1 MRYWIFVLPFLFV
14 ACKSIDI
21 ATPEFRTI
29 PLPAVNNQVSTLTI
43 PVQINLKSYLKEVET
58 SLPMAFSGAE
68 EQCEGI
74 SFSYRFFREPIAFTY
89 KTDGL
94 YYTVDGKF
102 DLKLNYC
109 PKCVYLFDKKGTCTI
124 PRIYTDCGID
134 DPMRKVKVAY
144 STKIN
149 LTPTFKFDAST
160 KLEKFDMLDPCKIT
174 VFNYDATSEV
184 KKQVS
189 GELKALE
196 KEIDKQIES
205 VDIRSSMKDVWNE
218 LQEPLAIESYG
229 FLYLQPKALSLSKM
243 AFSKDKVDVDLNLTI
258 APMVVTEN
266 INYQRTTL
274 PDMQPFKKTNGLDMM
289 LDLNASYDSLS
300 ALISASLKDKE
311 ILFKKKKIIIKSIVI
326 KGALDSTIVFAV
338 AFEGAKKGTVFLVRK
353 PTIDEKNQSVSIRD
367 IAFDIETKSVLLKTA
382 KWMFND
388 KIISEIQKVATYDLQ
403 VLLDDA
409 KETIS
414 KQLNGTITDGVDMA
428 GKINNI
434 QVKSLHLTNSHL
446 VIRTNILGE
455 LKLKLN

>member
-1 MRYWIFVLPFLFV
+1 MRCWFFVLPFLFV
-14 ACKSIDI
+14 ACKTIEV
-21 ATPEFRTI
+21 ATPEFRII
-29 PLPAVNNQVSTLTI
+29 PLPALNNKISTLTI
-43 PVQINLKSYLKEVET
+43 PVQINLENYIKEVEST
-58 SLPMAFSGAE
+58 LPKSFSGSE
-68 EQCEGI
+68 EHCEGI
-74 SFSYRFFREPIAFTY
+74 SFSYRFIRDPIAFSF
-89 KTDGL
+89 KSDGL
-94 YYTVDGKF
+94 YYSVDGKF
-102 DLKLNYC
+102 NLKLNYC
-109 PKCVYLFDKKGTCTI
+109 PQCIYLFDKKGSCVI
-124 PRIYTDCGID
+124 PRIYADCGVVE
-134 DPMRKVKVAY
+134 PMRKVKVAY

-149 LTPTFKFDAST
+149 LTPKFKFDAST
-160 KLEKFDMLDPCKIT
+160 QLEKFDILDLCKIT

-189 GELKALE
+189 GELIALE

-205 VDIRSSMKDVWNE
+205 VDIRSSMIEAWNE
-218 LQEPLAIESYG
+218 LQEPFPIESYG
-229 FLYLQPKALSLSKM
+229 FLHLQPKGISLSKM
-243 AFSKDKVDVDLNLTI
+243 TFSKNKVDVDLNLII

-266 INYQRTTL
+266 INYQRTAL

-300 ALISASLKDKE
+300 ALISTSLKDKE

-326 KGALDSTIVFAV
+326 KGALDSSIVFAV
-338 AFEGAKKGTVFLVRK
+338 AFEGAKKGTVFLVGK

-403 VLLDDA
+403 VLLYDA

-414 KQLNGTITDGVDMA
+414 KQLNGPITEGIDMA
-428 GKINNI
+428 GKINKI